1 MGTDKPP
8 VGLQALFMDTAQLT
22 RAQVATRLG
31 LSPERVRQLTV
42 DGRLAC
48 TQTPLGRLYDQA
60 DVDAYAQVRQQR
72 RDDATIRQQ
81 AQLPGRSAHLDRA

>member
-1 MGTDKPP
+1 
-8 VGLQALFMDTAQLT
+8 MDTAQLT
-22 RAQVATRLG
+22 RAQVSTQLG

-60 DVDAYAQVRQQR
+60 DVDAYAQIQQQR
-72 RDDATIRQQ
+72 RDDAAQRQQ
-81 AQLPGRSAHLDRA
+81 AQLQTADAPLDQA